1 MRTLLVLAALAV
13 PMTASAD
20 NDHARAVAGTWSV
33 LYKEVTTNCQDTG
46 MVLTTGKVEIAKRKG
61 NAITVDIER
70 MPVMTGSAAKGG
82 RVKATSKIGRTS
94 IQGLDGRFSL
104 AGSVTGTD
112 NTDEVLSGVLVAEYY
127 LSNKAFC
134 TQSWNVTGHRVA
146 ADAAKPQPKPQ
157 AEDDSLD
164 ALGSAME
171 PSWQALF
178 APLP

>member
-157 AEDDSLD
+157 AEDGS
-164 ALGSAME
+164 LGSAME

>member
-13 PMTASAD
+13 PLTASAD

-46 MVLTTGKVEIAKRKG
+46 MVLTTGKVEITKRKG

-70 MPVMTGSAAKGG
+70 MPVMTGSAAKGN

-104 AGSVTGTD
+104 AGSVTDSAD
-112 NTDEVLSGVLVAEYY
+112 NAILSGVLVAEYY

-146 ADAAKPQPKPQ
+146 DDAAKPKPKPQ
-157 AEDDSLD
+157 AEDGSLGSLD
-164 ALGSAME
+164 SAME